1 MQETLSSSDS
11 TELVRLWRRRQ
22 ALSPDEMGRMYGIVG
37 DALKACS
44 PPELKVL
51 GEGRQEL
58 VAQFIYVKVLRL
70 DADPDEG
77 DSAAATTER
86 SAAHSAPASERA
98 AHSAPASERAA
109 HSAPASER
117 AAHSAPSSAF
127 ALCAYF
133 RRYLIDCTRAS
144 SFRRKLSIGEQVTQ
158 DQLDAQLGAGDG
170 GVQEELAE
178 HGLSGPSV
186 QAAARAFIA
195 GLPEPERLLLCEGF
209 GREAAGGLSG
219 VASRHAIASY
229 HYRAGRLGLVHKREG
244 LPADYARTTLGQW
257 IAQTLGISIAPEN
270 MGAILQVFRILGAEA
285 SYA

>member
-1 MQETLSSSDS
+1 MQETLSLEQSV
-11 TELVRLWRRRQ
+11 ELVRLWRRRQ
-22 ALSPDEMGRMYGIVG
+22 TLSPDEMGEMYRMVG
-37 DALKACS
+37 DALRSCN
-44 PPELKVL
+44 PPELRVL

-70 DADPDEG
+70 DADPDEA
-77 DSAAATTER
+77 DDAAR
-86 SAAHSAPASERA
+86 SEAANR
-98 AHSAPASERAA
+98 
-109 HSAPASER
+109 
-117 AAHSAPSSAF
+117 SAPSSAF

-144 SFRRKLSIGEQVTQ
+144 AFRRKLSIGDQITESQLEAHVGAADNAQ
-158 DQLDAQLGAGDG
+158 D
-170 GVQEELAE
+170 ELAE
-178 HGLSGPSV
+178 HGLSAPSV
-186 QAAARAFIA
+186 HAAARAFIA
-195 GLPEPERLLLCEGF
+195 GLPEPERILLCEGF

-257 IAQTLGISIAPEN
+257 ISQTLGIAIEAGN
-270 MGAILQVFRILGAEA
+270 MGAILQVFKILGAEA

>member
-1 MQETLSSSDS
+1 MQDTLSSGES

-22 ALSPDEMGRMYGIVG
+22 QLSPDEMGRMYAIVG
-37 DALKACS
+37 DALRGCS

-51 GEGRQEL
+51 GESRQEL

-77 DSAAATTER
+77 EDTSTPAAR
-86 SAAHSAPASERA
+86 DDG
-98 AHSAPASERAA
+98 
-109 HSAPASER
+109 
-117 AAHSAPSSAF
+117 HSAPSTAF

-144 SFRRKLSIGEQVTQ
+144 SFRRSLAIGEQVSEA
-158 DQLDAQLGAGDG
+158 QLDSQLGSQGAPD
-170 GVQEELAE
+170 EDCLAE
-178 HGLSGPSV
+178 HGLSESKVRGL
-186 QAAARAFIA
+186 ARAFIA
-195 GLPEPERLLLCEGF
+195 GLPQPERLLLCEGF

-244 LPADYARTTLGQW
+244 LPAEYSKTLLGGW
-257 IAQTLGISIAPEN
+257 IQNTLGIAIEPDN
-270 MGAILQVFRILGAEA
+270 TGAILQVFKILGAEA

>member
-1 MQETLSSSDS
+1 MQQTLSSEQSS
-11 TELVRLWRRRQ
+11 ELVALWRRRQ
-22 ALSPDEMGRMYGIVG
+22 TLAPDEVGRMYGIVG
-37 DALKACS
+37 GALKSCN
-44 PPELKVL
+44 PPELQVL

-70 DADPDEG
+70 DADPDEA
-77 DSAAATTER
+77 DEPPAAEK
-86 SAAHSAPASERA
+86 SN
-98 AHSAPASERAA
+98 
-109 HSAPASER
+109 
-117 AAHSAPSSAF
+117 HSAPSSSF

-144 SFRRKLSIGEQVTQ
+144 SFRRKLSIGDQVTQ
-158 DQLDAQLGAGDG
+158 AQLDAQLGADDTADD
-170 GVQEELAE
+170 VLAD
-178 HGLSGPSV
+178 HGLSAPAV

-195 GLPEPERLLLCEGF
+195 ALPEPERILLCEGF

-257 IAQTLGISIAPEN
+257 LTQTLGIAIAPDN
-270 MGAILQVFRILGAEA
+270 MDAILQVFQILGAEA

>member
-1 MQETLSSSDS
+1 MQDTLSSGES

-22 ALSPDEMGRMYGIVG
+22 QLSPDEMGRMYAIVG
-37 DALKACS
+37 DALRACN

-51 GEGRQEL
+51 GEGRQDL

-70 DADPDEG
+70 DADPDEAEDG
-77 DSAAATTER
+77 AAPAAASRER
-86 SAAHSAPASERA
+86 NG
-98 AHSAPASERAA
+98 
-109 HSAPASER
+109 
-117 AAHSAPSSAF
+117 HSAPSTAY

-144 SFRRKLSIGEQVTQ
+144 SFRRKLSIGEQVSEA
-158 DQLDAQLGAGDG
+158 QLDAQLGSQGPPEDDC
-170 GVQEELAE
+170 LAE
-178 HGLSGPSV
+178 HGLSDAKV
-186 QAAARAFIA
+186 HDAAREFIA

-244 LPADYARTTLGQW
+244 LPADYAKTLLGGW
-257 IAQTLGISIAPEN
+257 IEDTLGIAIAPDN
-270 MGAILQVFRILGAEA
+270 MAAILQVFKILGAEA
-285 SYA
+285 SYG